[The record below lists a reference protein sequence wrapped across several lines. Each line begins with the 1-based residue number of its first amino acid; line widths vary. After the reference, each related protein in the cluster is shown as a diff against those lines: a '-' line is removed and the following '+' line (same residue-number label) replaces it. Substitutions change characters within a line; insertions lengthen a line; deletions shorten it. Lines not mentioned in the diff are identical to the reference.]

1 MKKILLI
8 LLLAHIS
15 VLNAQVV
22 ALKNQVEGN
31 GITLSSVEGAPGDVV
46 EFELSVKNM
55 ESFVAFQTEIPL
67 GDNLSYVENSAVLY
81 RNTDHELVASVVN
94 GTLKIYAYSLSNSEF
109 QGNEGKIA
117 TFQLRLGTNPG
128 MFTLANTKAKMV
140 NIQGEELA
148 LSTVN
153 GIVCIVTPKAE
164 ISTPNINYGH
174 IPIRSSYTR
183 SLTVKNI
190 GNADLTI
197 KELLFSDETLS
208 CPSFAEKVVSA
219 GSSTSFSIV
228 YNPIEAG
235 AVSYTVTVVSNAGNG
250 NQKATITADP
260 YSVNELHLD
269 KVSAYCDSVINYN
282 IKLNNM
288 DEICGFQFCVKMP
301 SALQYQTGSMELSSR
316 KTDHIGTASMRND
329 TLVVMAYSPSNEAFS
344 DNDGVI
350 ATLKIKIKGNNG
362 YHYLYPKNTIIT
374 NAAAENVI
382 SDSYNGYVNVKSPK
396 INMSTSYELAASS
409 VTEIAS
415 ESLSIRNNGNAPLR
429 IDSVKFN
436 NSSFFSTTEFP
447 LVIND
452 YSSSSINI
460 SCNKN
465 TEGDFSGVMRIYSND
480 GTNGLMMVQLKA
492 NRYEPNELQLDNETV
507 SSLEYLDVILNL
519 NNYSELTAI
528 QADFTFQSEYYTLS
542 NSDVTLMERCSG
554 FSKTSVAV
562 NDNTFKILLFSMS
575 NEIIEGNEGPVLK
588 IRLRRKADATNET
601 ATVSMNNVVL
611 SDVKG
616 NNKNSGSIVS
626 KNIELLSTHSIELKQ
641 GWNWYSTYIDINGED
656 GFSVLKDMLGNNAK
670 IIKSQTEFALYYEE
684 QAIWDG
690 SLKSYDNK
698 VFYMIN
704 TFNPLTLEMQGIMTD
719 MSNYEIIIKPGW
731 NWINYSNNEEKN
743 LNEVDLGFTPTDGD
757 LIKSQTE
764 FAKYYEGFGW
774 DGSLNVMKSGG
785 AYMYYSNDTENNI
798 MSFIND
804 KK

>member
-31 GITLSSVEGAPGDVV
+31 GITLSSVEAAPGDIV

-67 GDNLSYVENSAVLY
+67 GDNLSYVENSTVLY

-164 ISTPNINYGH
+164 ISTHNINYGH
-174 IPIRSSYTR
+174 IPIRSPYTR
-183 SLTVKNI
+183 YLTVKNT
-190 GNADLTI
+190 GNAALTI

-208 CPSFAEKVVSA
+208 CPSFTEKIVDA

-269 KVSAYCDSVINYN
+269 MVSAYCDSIIDYN
-282 IKLNNM
+282 IKINNM

-374 NAAAENVI
+374 NTAAENVI

-396 INMSTSYELAASS
+396 INISTSYELAASS

-415 ESLSIRNNGNAPLR
+415 ESFSIRNNGNAPLR

-460 SCNKN
+460 SFNKN

-554 FSKTSVAV
+554 FSKTAVAV

-704 TFNPLTLEMQGIMTD
+704 TFNPLTLEMQGVMTD

-743 LNEVDLGFTPTDGD
+743 LNEVDFGFTPTDGD

-774 DGSLNVMKSGG
+774 DGSMNVMKSGG

>member
-1 MKKILLI
+1 
-8 LLLAHIS
+8 
-15 VLNAQVV
+15 
-22 ALKNQVEGN
+22 
-31 GITLSSVEGAPGDVV
+31 
-46 EFELSVKNM
+46 
-55 ESFVAFQTEIPL
+55 
-67 GDNLSYVENSAVLY
+67 
-81 RNTDHELVASVVN
+81 
-94 GTLKIYAYSLSNSEF
+94 
-109 QGNEGKIA
+109 
-117 TFQLRLGTNPG
+117 
-128 MFTLANTKAKMV
+128 
-140 NIQGEELA
+140 
-148 LSTVN
+148 
-153 GIVCIVTPKAE
+153 
-164 ISTPNINYGH
+164 
-174 IPIRSSYTR
+174 
-183 SLTVKNI
+183 
-190 GNADLTI
+190 
-197 KELLFSDETLS
+197 
-208 CPSFAEKVVSA
+208 
-219 GSSTSFSIV
+219 
-228 YNPIEAG
+228 
-235 AVSYTVTVVSNAGNG
+235 
-250 NQKATITADP
+250 
-260 YSVNELHLD
+260 
-269 KVSAYCDSVINYN
+269 
-282 IKLNNM
+282 
-288 DEICGFQFCVKMP
+288 
-301 SALQYQTGSMELSSR
+301 
-316 KTDHIGTASMRND
+316 
-329 TLVVMAYSPSNEAFS
+329 
-344 DNDGVI
+344 
-350 ATLKIKIKGNNG
+350 
-362 YHYLYPKNTIIT
+362 
-374 NAAAENVI
+374 
-382 SDSYNGYVNVKSPK
+382 
-396 INMSTSYELAASS
+396 
-409 VTEIAS
+409 
-415 ESLSIRNNGNAPLR
+415 
-429 IDSVKFN
+429 VKFN

-542 NSDVTLMERCSG
+542 NSDVSLMERCFG
-554 FSKTSVAV
+554 FSKTAVAV

-575 NEIIEGNEGPVLK
+575 NEIIKGNEGPVLK

-626 KNIELLSTHSIELKQ
+626 KDIELLSNHSIELKQ

-704 TFNPLTLEMQGIMTD
+704 MLNPLILEMQGVMTD

-743 LNEVDLGFTPTDGD
+743 LNEVDFGFTPTDGD

-774 DGSLNVMKSGG
+774 DGSMNVMKSGG

>member
-269 KVSAYCDSVINYN
+269 KVSAYCDSIIDYN
-282 IKLNNM
+282 IMINNM

-415 ESLSIRNNGNAPLR
+415 ESFSIRNNGNAPLR

-542 NSDVTLMERCSG
+542 NSDVSLMERCYG
-554 FSKTSVAV
+554 FSKTAVAV

-704 TFNPLTLEMQGIMTD
+704 MLNPLTLEMQGVMTD

>member
-22 ALKNQVEGN
+22 ALKNQIEGN

-67 GDNLSYVENSAVLY
+67 GDNLSYVENSAILY

-109 QGNEGKIA
+109 LGNEGKIA

-128 MFTLANTKAKMV
+128 IFTLANTKAKMV

-183 SLTVKNI
+183 YLTVKNT
-190 GNADLTI
+190 GNAALTI

-208 CPSFAEKVVSA
+208 CPSFTEKIVDA

-269 KVSAYCDSVINYN
+269 VVSAYCDSIIDYN
-282 IKLNNM
+282 IKINNM

-542 NSDVTLMERCSG
+542 NSDVSLMERCYG
-554 FSKTSVAV
+554 FSKTAVAV

-601 ATVSMNNVVL
+601 ATVSLNNIVL

-616 NNKNSGSIVS
+616 NNKNSGNIVS
-626 KNIELLSTHSIELKQ
+626 KNIELLSNHSIELKQ

-704 TFNPLTLEMQGIMTD
+704 MLNPLTLEMQGVMTD

-743 LNEVDLGFTPTDGD
+743 LNEVDFGFTPTDGD

-774 DGSLNVMKSGG
+774 DGSMNVMKSGG